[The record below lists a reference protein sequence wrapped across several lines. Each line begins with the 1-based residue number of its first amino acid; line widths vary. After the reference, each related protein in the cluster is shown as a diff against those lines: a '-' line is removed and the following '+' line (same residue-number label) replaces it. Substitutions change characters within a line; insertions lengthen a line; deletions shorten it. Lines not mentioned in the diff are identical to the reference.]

1 MPAPLAAAPSLA
13 APAADETKFVPADV
27 QAAPDA
33 SATVVYTFSI
43 QKTAAGVWRTFFND
57 TAWVPPAAGA
67 SALFSGTARSV
78 AQSGAFAAPDGT
90 QMSVFDSAAVVD
102 VVLENLD
109 DGDHPFHLHG
119 HKFWIMARGKGRLPW
134 AAAAAAGWNAT
145 NPLRRD
151 TLLVPAYT
159 YAVLRVQLDHAGY
172 WARACPS
179 FFFRGPG

>member
-67 SALFSGTARSV
+67 SALFSGTARGV

-90 QMSVFDSAAVVD
+90 QMSVFASAAVVD

-119 HKFWIMARGKGRLPW
+119 HKFWIMARGAGRQW
-134 AAAAAAGWNAT
+134 EAAGRNAT

-159 YAVLRVQLDHAGY
+159 YAILRVQLDHAGY

-179 FFFRGPG
+179 SFFPGPS